1 MFPVGSLYFASLVV
15 ERGQERQR
23 DTGREVEV
31 RYTGC
36 VYYVKNLINMLIL
49 KITCHASQLTR
60 NCYKY
65 LKKNFSVLWL
75 GWEESEAVVNISFL
89 FS

>member
-1 MFPVGSLYFASLVV
+1 
-15 ERGQERQR
+15 
-23 DTGREVEV
+23 
-31 RYTGC
+31 
-36 VYYVKNLINMLIL
+36 MLIL

-65 LKKNFSVLWL
+65 LKKNFFLLWL